1 MHLKSLSFVKSRLVL
16 SIVSATIIVS
26 SISSVIGITLAKLDD
41 NNNSIASN
49 SNGTAVKQITVKW
62 LPSNETKPNDSSTIR
77 VSSQDFWKI
86 FGPLLQTSIN
96 E

>member
-16 SIVSATIIVS
+16 SIVFATIIVS

-49 SNGTAVKQITVKW
+49 SNGTVKQITVKW

-77 VSSQDFWKI
+77 VSNQDFWKI
-86 FGPLLQTSIN
+86 FEPLLQTSIN